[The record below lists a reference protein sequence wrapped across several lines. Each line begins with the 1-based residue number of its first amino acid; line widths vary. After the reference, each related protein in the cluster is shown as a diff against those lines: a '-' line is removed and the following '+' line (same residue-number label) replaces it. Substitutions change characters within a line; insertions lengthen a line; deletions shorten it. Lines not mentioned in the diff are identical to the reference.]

1 MPPSGRLPCYA
12 KGSPPRSGVIVGYR
26 ISDARTN
33 RVRVLLP
40 SMAVLDDHILEYLHG
55 AQLVL
60 VDGIFCTDDELHR
73 RQRGAATVRRE
84 AYSCFAG

>member
-12 KGSPPRSGVIVGYR
+12 KGSPPRSGVVVGYR

-33 RVRVLLP
+33 RVGVL
-40 SMAVLDDHILEYLHG
+40 
-55 AQLVL
+55 
-60 VDGIFCTDDELHR
+60 
-73 RQRGAATVRRE
+73 RRE